1 MFQVLIAALT
11 AVASWIIPRLLAVA
25 GTVVVSTTV
34 LTPIFDYLQ
43 NMVMQRINGMPADA
57 LHFLQFTGIPEAIS
71 IIFSAYA
78 MAIGMKAAKAAYQ
91 RSGSKLNA

>member
-1 MFQVLIAALT
+1 MFQVLIAALM
-11 AVASWIIPRLLAVA
+11 AVASWAIPRLLAVA

-43 NMVMQRINGMPADA
+43 NMVMQRVNGMPADA

>member
-1 MFQVLIAALT
+1 MFHVLIAALT
-11 AVASWIIPRLLAVA
+11 AVVSWVIPRLLAVA

-43 NMVMQRINGMPADA
+43 NMVMQRVNGMPADA
-57 LHFLQFTGIPEAIS
+57 VHFLQFTGIPEAIS
-71 IIFSAYA
+71 IIFSAYG

>member
-1 MFQVLIAALT
+1 MFHVLIAALT
-11 AVASWIIPRLLAVA
+11 AVASWAIPRLLAVV
-25 GTVVVSTTV
+25 GTVAVSTTV

-43 NMVMQRINGMPADA
+43 NMVMQRVNGMPADA
-57 LHFLQFTGIPEAIS
+57 VHFLQFTGIPEAIS